1 MPARRAIAIAAALV
15 LLAVI
20 VLVGR
25 ATRPSEARVALA
37 IQRAVR
43 PHGTVIF
50 TVECATDIEVRQ
62 APDPAGSGLTQV
74 TVWGRPKVGRCNP
87 TNLAADGDL
96 GSDTFVDGATSQV
109 VHVQRSCLP
118 TKDC

>member
-1 MPARRAIAIAAALV
+1 MTSRRAIAVVVALV
-15 LLAVI
+15 LLVGI

-25 ATRPSEARVALA
+25 ATRPSEQRVALA
-37 IQRAVR
+37 IHEAVR

-74 TVWGRPKVGRCNP
+74 TVWGRPKVGRCDP
-87 TNLAADGDL
+87 SDLAADNDL
-96 GSDTFVDGATSQV
+96 SSDTFVDGATSQV
-109 VHVQRSCLP
+109 VHVQHSCLP
-118 TKDC
+118 TRSC